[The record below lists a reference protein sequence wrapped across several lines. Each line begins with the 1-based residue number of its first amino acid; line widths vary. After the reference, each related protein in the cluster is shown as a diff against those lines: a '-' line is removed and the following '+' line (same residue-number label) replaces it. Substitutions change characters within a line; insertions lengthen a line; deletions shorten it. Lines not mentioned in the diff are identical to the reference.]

1 MNNKAFVFSGM
12 ALLLVLPVLIMA
24 ASFTDVV
31 KTGNMGV
38 SLNLRA
44 DRVFQVKTDLEE
56 TVVSA
61 SISSGRYNAHQ
72 ATLNLSLKFEELT
85 QETGLEYASQ
95 HSFYTDPE
103 VSASDS
109 KTVIE
114 ENIRNSI
121 NNALGEVI
129 ADYSSSGV
137 NIIIN
142 NGNNVTGPDIS
153 INQTEPFTFIVG
165 IDSMPL
171 YIDFG
176 FTTYNGTLNSVT
188 AVVPLEGLM
197 DPYIF
202 VKTKG
207 RSTNRIFE
215 SPYGNNI
222 SSFLYNDTVG
232 SGSSLNPRPYYHN
245 NTEGLSFFC
254 KLDGKTSA
262 ACTDIDASKM
272 ETFVL
277 GDPLSQTSASVVDH
291 QYFVNAPA
299 NGTTTYTP
307 PTDVPSASPNSY
319 VFQLDCSHELY
330 YSLGSCT
337 TTTTTSTSTSTTTTT
352 TTTSSTTTTIGGGSF
367 QYSQTCNT
375 ATYIY
380 GRSGYADNNY
390 DAALGGNKLRVRRR
404 RWRQRR
410 ILILCNMSSIP
421 PTANVTEANLTLY
434 NGAGNGAGTG
444 RTVKIRRVTRSW
456 VEPSVT
462 WNRYNGVNSWTSSG
476 GDFAEP
482 QGSGITA
489 PTTVIAFTADEVT
502 QFIDGTD
509 TNYGW
514 IIKFNNDNNGWS
526 TRDYAWDDETGTA
539 PLLQI
544 AYTN

>member
-72 ATLNLSLKFEELT
+72 ATLNLSLTFEELT
-85 QETGLEYASQ
+85 QESGLEYASL

-142 NGNNVTGPDIS
+142 QGNNVTGPDIS

-188 AVVPLEGLM
+188 AVVPIEGLM

-291 QYFVNAPA
+291 QYFENVLA
-299 NGTTTYTP
+299 NGTATYNP

-319 VFQLDCSHELY
+319 VFQLDCGHELY

-337 TTTTTSTSTSTTTTT
+337 TTTTASTSTSTTTTT

-367 QYSQTCNT
+367 QYSQTCDT
-375 ATYIY
+375 ATYI
-380 GRSGYADNNY
+380 SGYWWDRNTYY
-390 DAALGGNKLRVRRR
+390 DDDGFLIVRKRWGRPRRV
-404 RWRQRR
+404 
-410 ILILCNMSSIP
+410 LILCNMSSIP
-421 PTANVTEANLTLY
+421 NTANVTVANLTLY
-434 NGAGNGAGTG
+434 NGAGDNGQ
-444 RTVKIRRVTRSW
+444 TVKIWRVTKSW
-456 VEPSVT
+456 DELYVT
-462 WNRYNGVNSWTSSG
+462 WNTYDGVNFWTTAG
-476 GDFAEP
+476 GDFAVSA
-482 QGSGITA
+482 QGSGTTA

-502 QFIDGTD
+502 RFIDETYP
-509 TNYGW
+509 NNGW
-514 IIKFNNDNNGWS
+514 IIKFDNDNSWGSIRN
-526 TRDYAWDDETGTA
+526 YAWDDETGTA